1 MLKILKICSL
11 LILFL
16 LLIYSVIS
24 SNSQLYLSVQLIITA
39 ILIGIGISCFK
50 KKERHQGMLY
60 AVIAMCNLSILIQ

>member
-24 SNSQLYLSVQLIITA
+24 SKLYMSVQLIITA
-39 ILIGIGISCFK
+39 ILIGISINCFK